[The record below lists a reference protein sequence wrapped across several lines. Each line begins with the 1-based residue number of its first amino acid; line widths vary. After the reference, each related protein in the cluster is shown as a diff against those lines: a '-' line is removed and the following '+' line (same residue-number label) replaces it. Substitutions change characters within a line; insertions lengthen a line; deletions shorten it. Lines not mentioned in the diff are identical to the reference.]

1 MGLFD
6 GCRCRRLDL
15 HGSKQRVYVVRAS
28 SETSAWRSCF
38 WPRIAK
44 LRAILHWPPLAFLI
58 KKPEIRNG
66 YTSHVTGL
74 VPTARIPFSGLA
86 RPTLRGALLGLEIR
100 TSQDTLPVGVCRFA
114 RTLHIALSGAFLAL
128 RASDC
133 NGWPRRWVPRE
144 DGAIGTQEE
153 PAGFGSGLF
162 SLELDFGPAPLGA
175 ACL

>member
-28 SETSAWRSCF
+28 SETSAWRSCS

-74 VPTARIPFSGLA
+74 VRTARIPFSGWPGLPCEA
-86 RPTLRGALLGLEIR
+86 RFWDWKLG
-100 TSQDTLPVGVCRFA
+100 PA
-114 RTLHIALSGAFLAL
+114 RTHYL
-128 RASDC
+128 
-133 NGWPRRWVPRE
+133 
-144 DGAIGTQEE
+144 
-153 PAGFGSGLF
+153 
-162 SLELDFGPAPLGA
+162 
-175 ACL
+175 